1 MGTDD
6 EFNDEA
12 LQEIILSQH
21 PELISPMKMDE
32 FINKALQAKHA
43 ECCIKISQYPGLFK
57 ELGEGLKAQG
67 IPSSEIVDM
76 LWLNLKGMC
85 PRCFGIIVGSKLGKL
100 NSMATIGWDKITVV
114 GPGRAFRFAKGLC
127 LNENCSS
134 TCIMLSW
141 HPYHDLFKERKDVER
156 LIKVLE
162 TEKYWF
168 AREKAAEALGNM
180 RNAKAVEPLITALKD
195 ENGDVRWK
203 AVVALGEIGDK
214 KAIDSLNNLL
224 RNENNDLI
232 RESAKEVLEKIK
244 ADKS

>member
-1 MGTDD
+1 M
-6 EFNDEA
+6 
-12 LQEIILSQH
+12 
-21 PELISPMKMDE
+21 
-32 FINKALQAKHA
+32 
-43 ECCIKISQYPGLFK
+43 
-57 ELGEGLKAQG
+57 KAQG
-67 IPSSEIVDM
+67 IPSSEIIDM

-85 PRCFGIIVGSKLGKL
+85 PRGFGIIVGSELGKL
-100 NSMATIGWDKITVV
+100 KSMATIGWDKITVV

-127 LNENCSS
+127 LSENCSS
-134 TCIMLSW
+134 TYIMLSW
-141 HPYHDLFKERKDVER
+141 HPYYDLFKERKDAER

-168 AREKAAEALGNM
+168 ARKKAAEVLGNM

-195 ENGDVRWK
+195 EDGDVKWK

-224 RNENNDLI
+224 RDEDNDLI
-232 RESAKEVLEKIK
+232 RGAAKEALEKIK